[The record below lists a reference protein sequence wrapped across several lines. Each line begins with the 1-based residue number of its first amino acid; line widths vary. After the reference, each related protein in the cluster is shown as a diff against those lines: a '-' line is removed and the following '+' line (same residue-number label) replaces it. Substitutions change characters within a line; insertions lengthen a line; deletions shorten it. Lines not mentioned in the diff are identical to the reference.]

1 MVIKD
6 GDISENVN
14 KKQCKAISVLKVDSV
29 RSTCAFFRENVTES
43 LTSII
48 SNCVYTLLLT

>member
-6 GDISENVN
+6 GDISGSVN

-43 LTSII
+43 V
-48 SNCVYTLLLT
+48 NQ